1 MVGQTK
7 KCLGGVIMEENKN
20 DVSTKEMRLLI
31 QEIGKGLY
39 SLRSDRSGLRKELEK
54 YNDRS
59 YVEGDEEVKQLE
71 EDLSRVTDKVSLKE
85 QESKSV
91 QEVARAKQNIDK
103 MLSEVKEL
111 QSKIV
116 KDYEKTKKQLLIQK
130 QEERRH

>member
-71 EDLSRVTDKVSLKE
+71 EDLSRVTDEISLKE
-85 QESKSV
+85 QEIKSV
-91 QEVARAKQNIDK
+91 QEVALAKQNIDK
-103 MLSEVKEL
+103 RLSEVNEL
-111 QSKIV
+111 
-116 KDYEKTKKQLLIQK
+116 
-130 QEERRH
+130 